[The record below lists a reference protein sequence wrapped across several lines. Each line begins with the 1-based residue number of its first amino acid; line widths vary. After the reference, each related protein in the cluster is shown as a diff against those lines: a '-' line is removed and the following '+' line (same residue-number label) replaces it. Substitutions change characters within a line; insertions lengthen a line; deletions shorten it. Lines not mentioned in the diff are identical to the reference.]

1 MEARDEVRLLSSV
14 LSSAVLELYMQTA
27 LSAVERTHPGE
38 FDLGSPQILMR
49 LKPHVAESLLRL
61 VEQSQPPT
69 GKAEL
74 LSELEKAVREWARKP
89 IEPGDGGTGLA
100 KVIELFPTHDD
111 GKDG

>member
-14 LSSAVLELYMQTA
+14 LSSAVLELYMRTT
-27 LSAVERTHPGE
+27 LSDVERTHPGE
-38 FDLGSPQILMR
+38 FDLGSPKILMR

-74 LSELEKAVREWARKP
+74 LVELEKAIREWARKP
-89 IEPGDGGTGLA
+89 TELGDGGTGLA
-100 KVIELFPTHDD
+100 KVIELFPADD
-111 GKDG
+111 EGEGG